1 MKENIVRDKIKSIIT
16 EECGKMGFKILKV
29 ILFGSRARNDNR
41 KESDWD
47 FIVVLDRSVKW
58 KEKMNLWML
67 INRRLAKIKVD
78 ADIIFKSESEYN
90 RDRND
95 VGKITYYANK
105 EGFQV

>member
-1 MKENIVRDKIKSIIT
+1 
-16 EECGKMGFKILKV
+16 MGFKILKV

-58 KEKMNLWML
+58 KEKMKLWML
-67 INRRLAKIKVD
+67 INRRLAKIKAD

-95 VGKITYYANK
+95 VGKTTYYAAK